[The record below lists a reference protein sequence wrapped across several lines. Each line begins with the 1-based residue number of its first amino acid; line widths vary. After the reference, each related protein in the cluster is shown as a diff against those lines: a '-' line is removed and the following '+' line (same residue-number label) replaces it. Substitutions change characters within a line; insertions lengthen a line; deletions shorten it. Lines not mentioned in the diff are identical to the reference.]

1 MEKKILNTGLSNDFL
16 DKTPKAQALKARI
29 NSGTNNEV
37 KSFCTEKETINK
49 PKKKKNPRDGRK
61 HPQIIYL
68 IRD

>member
-37 KSFCTEKETINK
+37 KSFCTEKKTINK
-49 PKKKKNPRDGRK
+49 PKKKKTHGMGENNHK
-61 HPQIIYL
+61 SKNK
-68 IRD
+68 